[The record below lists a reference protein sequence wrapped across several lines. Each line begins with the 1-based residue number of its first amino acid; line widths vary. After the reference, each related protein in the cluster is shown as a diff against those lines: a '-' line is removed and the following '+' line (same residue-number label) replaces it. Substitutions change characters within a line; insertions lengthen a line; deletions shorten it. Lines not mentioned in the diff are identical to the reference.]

1 MRSDKQQMSYVP
13 QCTEHVSFTSI
24 AASTT
29 AAPVDITVPPE
40 CIVEKVVV
48 IVKTNFNQLNVDLSI
63 GSKTSGTLFT
73 PTPIDVNTA
82 TSNTEATPQ
91 VYWVPVSSLPDRT
104 VRFSL
109 ANATAAAAAGAV
121 YAYVVYR
128 FPKNDTPTRVV

>member
-29 AAPVDITVPPE
+29 AAPVDVTVPPE

-48 IVKTNFNQLNVDLSI
+48 IVKDAFDQLNVTLDI
-63 GSKTSGTLFT
+63 GHKNDTDYFT
-73 PTPIDVNTA
+73 PSAINGNTA
-82 TSNTEATPQ
+82 SDNTEETPQ
-91 VYWVPVSSLPDRT
+91 VFWVPVATLPDRT
-104 VRFSL
+104 VRFTL
-109 ANATAAAAAGAV
+109 TNGTASASTGAV

-128 FPKNDTPTRVV
+128 FAKNDTPTRVV